1 MKTKHTQELP
11 KLDQVFNLSA
21 QESNDGWRDTADL
34 NQSLQDQ
41 QEAAKRQ
48 TDMFPDVYLTAKP
61 HS

>member
-11 KLDQVFNLSA
+11 KLDQVFN
-21 QESNDGWRDTADL
+21 L